1 LANGKLHI
9 RREVMRVDVER
20 IRELKTA
27 LAEINRL
34 DFDSIE
40 WFEGGE
46 KIEIV
51 PEMIRFWEFT
61 GLNNADFVE
70 CCLDNKWIK

>member
-1 LANGKLHI
+1 M
-9 RREVMRVDVER
+9 VRVDVER
-20 IRELKTA
+20 IRELKAA

-46 KIEIV
+46 KIEV
-51 PEMIRFWEFT
+51 DPEELEDWKFT
-61 GLNNADFVE
+61 GLNNTNFVE
-70 CCLDNKWIK
+70 CCLDTGLEESAGG

>member
-1 LANGKLHI
+1 MI
-9 RREVMRVDVER
+9 RVDVER
-20 IRELKTA
+20 IRELKSA

-40 WFEGGE
+40 WFEDGK
-46 KIEIV
+46 KIEIEPGAV
-51 PEMIRFWEFT
+51 RFWEFT